1 MTPQGERVPVS
12 RRLQSDAPDTGQR
25 FEFIGQCNRCACRC
39 RRQGISRES
48 GLVVFRTGHGH
59 FFGFAVVAG
68 VVRSHNALQFREFTD
83 HFRQQVGFD
92 QSCRAVDKLCIDAHF
107 FRNENRQEAD
117 TGHSL
122 GKSAQLVVVHDIG
135 EARQP
140 VFEPFLFVLFE
151 EETGIR
157 QTWTDHAF
165 VTADDTLRGIGFHI
179 GYDQKARAQT
189 SFGIG

>member
-1 MTPQGERVPVS
+1 M
-12 RRLQSDAPDTGQR
+12 
-25 FEFIGQCNRCACRC
+25 
-39 RRQGISRES
+39 
-48 GLVVFRTGHGH
+48 
-59 FFGFAVVAG
+59 
-68 VVRSHNALQFREFTD
+68 QFREFTD

-107 FRNENRQEAD
+107 FRNENRQETD
-117 TGHSL
+117 PGHSL

-135 EARQP
+135 ETRQR

-165 VTADDTLRGIGFHI
+165 VAADDALRGIGFHI